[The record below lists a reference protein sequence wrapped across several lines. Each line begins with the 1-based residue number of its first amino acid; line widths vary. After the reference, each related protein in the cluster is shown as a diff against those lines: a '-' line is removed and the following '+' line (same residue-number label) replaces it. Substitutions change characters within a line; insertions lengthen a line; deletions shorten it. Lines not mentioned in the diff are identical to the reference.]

1 MNTAR
6 SGSFFLS
13 LVVPMYNEEQNLD
26 MFFSRVLAVLAKLTP
41 EYEIMCINDGSTDT
55 TLEKLLEY
63 RRNNSAIKII
73 NLSRNFGKERALTAG
88 LDYARGDVVVP
99 IDADL
104 QDPPELIEELMH
116 KWREGYDVV
125 YATRRVRRG
134 ESLMRRAI
142 TAVFYILLNKL
153 SDIPIPRDTG
163 DFRLMDKKVVKA
175 LCQLPES
182 GRFMKGLFSWVGFK
196 QTSVMYD
203 RQPRYAGKTSWNYW
217 KLWNFSLDGFTS
229 FSFLPVRIWSYV
241 GFCISLLSIIYA
253 VFLILS
259 VLIKGID
266 VPGYASLMVVIL
278 FLGGMILVSL
288 GIQGEYIG
296 RIFNEVKKRP
306 LYFVSGAWGLE
317 NDLKNPNHFVR
328 VENGSEGQTDT
339 EG

>member
-1 MNTAR
+1 MNTSHA
-6 SGSFFLS
+6 STFSLS
-13 LVVPMYNEEQNLD
+13 LIVPMYNEEKNLD

-41 EYEIMCINDGSTDT
+41 DYEILCINDGSTDT

-63 RRNNSAIKII
+63 RQSNAAIKII

-104 QDPPELIEELMH
+104 QDPPELIEELVH
-116 KWREGYDVV
+116 TWREGYDVV

-134 ESLMRRAI
+134 ESLMRRSI

-163 DFRLMDKKVVKA
+163 DFRLLDKRVVKA

-196 QTSVMYD
+196 QTSIVYD
-203 RQPRYAGKTSWNYW
+203 RQPRYAGKTSWSYW
-217 KLWNFSLDGFTS
+217 RLWNFSLDGFTS

-241 GFCISLLSIIYA
+241 GFCISLLAIIFA
-253 VFLILS
+253 VILILS

-266 VPGYASLMVVIL
+266 VPGYASLMVVLL

-317 NDLKNPNHFVR
+317 NNIKKHKHTVT
-328 VENGSEGQTDT
+328 VEKGFEGKTDT
-339 EG
+339 E